1 MMKKIAKALFA
12 LLIVCCLVFAGM
24 TVKKVLDQVDA
35 LNEQLT
41 VLTAERDLLLEDT
54 AALNEQLQG
63 ANVIIA
69 DKDEALAAK
78 DAELTEANTRLAQ
91 AEEALAELLNTV
103 QVIRSELNAMPDEGS
118 ADEEP

>member
-1 MMKKIAKALFA
+1 MKKIAKALLA

-54 AALNEQLQG
+54 AALNEQLMD
-63 ANVIIA
+63 AAAVI
-69 DKDEALAAK
+69 AAK

-91 AEEALAELLNTV
+91 AEEALAGLLDTV
-103 QVIRSELNAMPDEGS
+103 QGIRSELNDMPADGS